1 MQNGDSVFRYY
12 SSNEDNLINQIADLD
27 SQINK
32 ALEENE
38 NMIVPSDMLSLEG
51 QIEDTL
57 NIMYNTNEIRKLD
70 EYLKKIEGYV
80 SKKAQIAGEH
90 SPNRF
95 SSKEFNSKKSNI

>member
-1 MQNGDSVFRYY
+1 MLNGDSVFRYY
-12 SSNEDNLINQIADLD
+12 SNKEDSLINQIADLD
-27 SQINK
+27 QQINQ

-38 NMIVPSDMLSLEG
+38 SMVVPSDMLSLEG

-80 SKKAQIAGEH
+80 SKKAQIAGER

-95 SSKEFNSKKSNI
+95 VGEEFNSKKSNT